1 MGAKTLK
8 PRTAS
13 LYDEDFCVWT
23 SETAR
28 LLRAGRF
35 DQVDVEHVAE
45 EIEDMGKR
53 DKRELHSR
61 LTVLLIHLLKWTSQ
75 PEKRSSS
82 WHSTI
87 ITQRADL
94 EQLFEDSPSLRGVI
108 GKAVRKVYRTALQA
122 AVAETRLPHATFPSD
137 CPFTVEEILD
147 PNFLPPQ

>member
-8 PRTAS
+8 SRTAS
-13 LYDEDFCVWT
+13 LYDQDFVEWT

-35 DQVDVEHVAE
+35 DETDIEHVAE

-61 LTVLLIHLLKWTSQ
+61 LTVLLLHLLKWTAQ

-82 WHSTI
+82 WQSTI
-87 ITQRADL
+87 NTQRAELDRL
-94 EQLFEDSPSLRGVI
+94 LEDSPSLRRTI
-108 GKAVRKVYRTALQA
+108 GAAASKVYP
-122 AVAETRLPHATFPSD
+122 AVLRDCMLETGLPTATFPRD
-137 CPFTVEEILD
+137 CPFTAEQILD
-147 PNFLPPQ
+147 PNFLPVL

>member
-13 LYDEDFCVWT
+13 LYDQDFAVWT

-35 DQVDVEHVAE
+35 DEVDIEHVAE

-61 LTVLLIHLLKWTSQ
+61 LTVLLLHLLKWNSQ
-75 PEKRSSS
+75 PNKQSSG
-82 WHSTI
+82 WQSTI
-87 ITQRADL
+87 ITQRAEL
-94 EQLFEDSPSLRGVI
+94 EQLFEDSPSLRRTI
-108 GKAVRKVYRTALQA
+108 GAAVLKVYPAALRA
-122 AVAETRLPHATFPSD
+122 AVVETGLPTATFPRD
-137 CPFTVEEILD
+137 CPFTPEQLMD
-147 PNFLPPQ
+147 PSFLQVK